1 MGFQS
6 RFTGLRRSCVL
17 NLQFGV
23 RWPVLTGTDNVL
35 LSYDEVCQSL
45 TELRLRSRPHVELVV
60 SIGYK

>member
-6 RFTGLRRSCVL
+6 RFTGLRSPCVL

-23 RWPVLTGTDNVL
+23 RWPVVTGTDNVL

-45 TELRLRSRPHVELVV
+45 TELRLRSRPRVELVV

>member
-23 RWPVLTGTDNVL
+23 RGPFVTSTDNVL

-45 TELRLRSRPHVELVV
+45 TELRLRSRPRVELV